1 MMYYF
6 RLHRKLPKNLI
17 PMQVQQ
23 LFRTKTSLFL
33 KKTCDKLKMLIY
45 RVSQGLLSYSTYV
58 TCNWDRV
65 YKSYFDLKGFLTSVR
80 NMVKMATD
88 IAATKSLLMCLTNQG
103 GVWLIPFFVFDVVLD
118 KIKIETNRTGRVSII
133 TT

>member
-1 MMYYF
+1 
-6 RLHRKLPKNLI
+6 
-17 PMQVQQ
+17 
-23 LFRTKTSLFL
+23 
-33 KKTCDKLKMLIY
+33 
-45 RVSQGLLSYSTYV
+45 
-58 TCNWDRV
+58 
-65 YKSYFDLKGFLTSVR
+65 
-80 NMVKMATD
+80 MVKMATD